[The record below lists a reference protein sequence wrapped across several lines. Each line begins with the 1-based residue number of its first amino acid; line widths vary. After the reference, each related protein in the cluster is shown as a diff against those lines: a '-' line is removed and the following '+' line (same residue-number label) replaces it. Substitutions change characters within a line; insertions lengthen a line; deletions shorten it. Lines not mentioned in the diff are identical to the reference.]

1 MRLSAFRRSVKNLI
15 SWADTDG
22 DFVYRPEN
30 VAEATV
36 SGWEAQVLY
45 RPSASISIPVGYQQL
60 STQDDETHDSLPGAV
75 HSLWRAAIQG
85 TGTSFTWSLEYAAT
99 DRGEYPAARRDP
111 GAHRH
116 QCGCRLAGQ
125 DRFRPG
131 AGQPAGGESPGPDYE
146 TVEGYPMRGR
156 SWFAEVKVGW

>member
-1 MRLSAFRRSVKNLI
+1 MSAFRRSVKNLI

-22 DFVYRPEN
+22 DLVYQPEN

-60 STQDDETHDSLPGAV
+60 STQDDESHDSIPGAV

-85 TGTSFTWSLEYAAT
+85 TGTSLTWSLEYIATNRDDLLQADGILNQTVINAAV
-99 DRGEYPAARRDP
+99 GWRDKIGSVP
-111 GAHRH
+111 VQVSLRAEN
-116 QCGCRLAGQ
+116 LQ
-125 DRFRPG
+125 DRT
-131 AGQPAGGESPGPDYE
+131 SE
-146 TVEGYPMRGR
+146 TVAGYPMRGR